1 MSDSGTKKSGMKG
14 KILRF
19 AISFAAIGLILY
31 FMRGKL
37 HESMAILRHDVVW
50 GWLSAAI
57 AGYFVGLAI
66 IAVRLQWV
74 FRVQEIRMTFR
85 ECYHLGFIGLFYNL
99 MLPSAVGGDVAKA
112 VYAYKHSGKKVESAT
127 SIMLDRMLGFVATIL
142 MACIGLMCFSKEV
155 ESAYIDTAVYGA
167 LGVLVFFCA
176 FFASRRFARLFK
188 GLARLIPNEKWK
200 LKLAEIYHAIYGYRH
215 HKGPVLV
222 AVLLSFAGQAVF
234 ITMNYW
240 IALSIGADISYWK
253 FFILIPVISIVSMAP
268 SIGGL
273 GVREGC
279 VLLLFG
285 RYLSQERAG
294 ALMILIFI
302 VTYSFSIGSGIWYA
316 FRGGLKAPERDEME
330 RMQSPKE

>member
-1 MSDSGTKKSGMKG
+1 MRG

-19 AISFAAIGLILY
+19 AISFAAIGLIVY

-37 HESMAILRHDVVW
+37 HESMAILRHEVVW
-50 GWLSAAI
+50 GWLAAAI

-74 FRVQEIRMTFR
+74 FRVQDIRMTFL
-85 ECYHLGFIGLFYNL
+85 ECYHLGFVGLFYNL

-112 VYAYKHSGKKVESAT
+112 VYAYKHSGKKIESAT
-127 SIMLDRMLGFVATIL
+127 SILLDRMLGFLATIL
-142 MACIGLMCFSKEV
+142 MATIGLLYFSKEV
-155 ESAYIDTAVYGA
+155 ESPYIDCAVYGA
-167 LGVLVFFCA
+167 LGVIVFLAA
-176 FFASRRFARLFK
+176 FFASRRFARPFK
-188 GLARLIPNEKWK
+188 GLVRLMPGKKWK
-200 LKLAEIYHAIYGYRH
+200 LRLAEVYHAIYGYRH
-215 HKGPVLV
+215 HHGPVLIAV
-222 AVLLSFAGQAVF
+222 ALSFAGQVVF

-240 IALSIGADISYWK
+240 LAVSLGANIDYWK

-285 RYLSQERAG
+285 RYLSPERAG
-294 ALMILIFI
+294 ALMILMFI

-316 FRGGLKAPERDEME
+316 FRGGLKAKDGDLAEVMR
-330 RMQSPKE
+330 SPKV